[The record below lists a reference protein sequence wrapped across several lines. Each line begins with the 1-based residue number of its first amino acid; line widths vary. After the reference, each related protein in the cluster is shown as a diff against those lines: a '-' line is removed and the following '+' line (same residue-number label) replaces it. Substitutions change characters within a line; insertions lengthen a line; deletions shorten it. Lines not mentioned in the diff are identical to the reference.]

1 MRTTGRIRRWLA
13 VAAMGLGGVAVAL
26 GVPAPAHAAS
36 ATIKVADGILFRN
49 CAEHPARVAVSVP
62 SSAKEWVVNVRLY
75 DTDGEDRGVLTRTG
89 TSSGT
94 ATTRWT
100 FCLNAHPAGDY
111 QIRIDGY
118 WVDSAD
124 DIHSFAPASKSFHMR
139 ISRSRTRITV
149 SDPTPHPRER
159 VTVRA
164 RTVQERPGG
173 KWGPADW
180 GYIRLQRRGDGP
192 WRNMDNSYFVNDNGA
207 VVWKLVWLKRNSF
220 DLRAFAHDLQGVRPS
235 KSGPVTIRVR
245 RGG

>member
-13 VAAMGLGGVAVAL
+13 VAAMGLSGVAVAL

-139 ISRSRTRITV
+139 ISRSRTR
-149 SDPTPHPRER
+149 SRSPTRR
-159 VTVRA
+159 
-164 RTVQERPGG
+164 RT
-173 KWGPADW
+173 PA
-180 GYIRLQRRGDGP
+180 
-192 WRNMDNSYFVNDNGA
+192 SA
-207 VVWKLVWLKRNSF
+207 
-220 DLRAFAHDLQGVRPS
+220 
-235 KSGPVTIRVR
+235 
-245 RGG
+245 